1 MNYLHINE
9 ETLTELQT
17 FNSIEEM
24 DEAIKTYKQ
33 THKLTKTD
41 RDILD
46 AISRY
51 ACKYKGVCYLS
62 KQKIAEAA
70 GYKSRRTAIRACNRL
85 EALGIIKQYET
96 RRIKG
101 DKRRS
106 TNVIVINN
114 VIVTE
119 NKQEQTAKVDN
130 EVQQVTSTSHD
141 KETPAKAIKLN
152 NTLLETEKGEPSKPS
167 DDQVIKR
174 GLRNAIP
181 KPIYNALA
189 PFFNGQALYD
199 TYGILLRAKAKID
212 RSIRLEEYGNRYID
226 AFYNVVRLYKAGKVR
241 SLNGML
247 YVAWERLTAEISRQI
262 NAKHSALFSDFCEI
276 VG

>member
-9 ETLTELQT
+9 ETLKELQT

-24 DEAIKTYKQ
+24 DEAIKQYKQ
-33 THKLTKTD
+33 IYELSQTD

-70 GYKSRRTAIRACNRL
+70 GFKSRRTAIRACNRL

-119 NKQEQTAKVDN
+119 N
-130 EVQQVTSTSHD
+130 QQVTSTSHD
-141 KETPAKAIKLN
+141 KETPTKAIKLN

-174 GLRNAIP
+174 GLRNALP
-181 KPIYNALA
+181 SDIYNALA

-226 AFYNVVRLYKAGKVR
+226 AFYNVIRLYKAGRVT
-241 SLNGML
+241 SLNGLL

>member
-1 MNYLHINE
+1 MELLHITP

-17 FNSIEEM
+17 FNSVEEM

-152 NTLLETEKGEPSKPS
+152 NTYKETAKGEPSN
-167 DDQVIKR
+167 DQVIKR

-181 KPIYNALA
+181 KPIYDALS
-189 PFFNGQALYD
+189 PFFNGQGLYNV
-199 TYGILLRAKAKID
+199 YGILLRAKAKID
-212 RSIRLEEYGNRYID
+212 RSIRLEEYGSRYID
-226 AFYNVVRLYKAGKVR
+226 AFYNVIRLYKAGRVT
-241 SLNGML
+241 SLNGLL

-262 NAKHSALFSDFCEI
+262 NASKSALFNDFCAVI
-276 VG
+276 G